1 MNVLHRWV
9 SEGRQITMPDLRD
22 ISKELRKSQRYKH
35 ALEVAFC
42 PQFSNSL
49 LVLCHFCSNFDFSCT
64 LLTLVISSN
73 WWCKWVVI
81 HDVIYLVNLKSF
93 SCYGMSKM
101 KMKMKMRMRMSFDLI
116 WFVSNFSSVQEV
128 LVVDSSSGWSSS
140 CILFSFVWIR
150 ALEPILFK
158 WLS

>member
-1 MNVLHRWV
+1 MNFLLKNYGRNASKEKRVLLRFFTSKSEVVYQGEEKGSAEIGIGAEERIQNVIEAENDDLKSRIFRLRLPKRSVMNVLHRWV

-49 LVLCHFCSNFDFSCT
+49 LVLFHFCSNFDFSCT

-73 WWCKWVVI
+73 
-81 HDVIYLVNLKSF
+81 
-93 SCYGMSKM
+93 
-101 KMKMKMRMRMSFDLI
+101 
-116 WFVSNFSSVQEV
+116 
-128 LVVDSSSGWSSS
+128 
-140 CILFSFVWIR
+140 
-150 ALEPILFK
+150 
-158 WLS
+158 